1 MINTVCE
8 VLKISRSAYF
18 KYKKE
23 ERPIISL
30 LEKYFSQED
39 LEEFLN
45 TKKISKLE
53 GTQNS
58 TIFLLE
64 DYAHFSLSNKLEQ
77 LFNIFGIPD
86 FTKFLP
92 KKLFLK
98 ILQDLKKEDISH
110 LNAKDFLLQRLKGYE
125 TSLTKLEHPNHPKI
139 LYDFVENKLAKIEVY
154 ILILNAEKYLK

>member
-23 ERPIISL
+23 ERPIIAL

-39 LEEFLN
+39 LNEFLN

-53 GTQNS
+53 VTQNS
-58 TIFLLE
+58 AIFLLE

-110 LNAKDFLLQRLKGYE
+110 ENAKDFLLQRLKGYE